1 LILVVLIL
9 DTKKM
14 TTKRSALG
22 KGLSALLENVPS
34 EQNGD
39 AVAPVLAGSITAIK
53 LTQIETNPF
62 QPRVEFDETALKE
75 LAESIRQQGIIQPIT
90 VRKMGPERYQI
101 ISGERRFRASKLA
114 GLDSIP
120 AYVRIANDQNML
132 EMALVENI
140 QRENLNSLEVAISY
154 QRLIEECT
162 ISQEELAIKVGKDRT
177 TVTNYLRLLKLPPQI
192 QFAIRDN
199 RITMGH
205 ARAIIA
211 VNDVAMQLKIFNDI
225 ISQDLSVRKVEELV
239 REHAPKKS
247 TASKPASA
255 TEIEIKKIQDRL
267 SRRFETKTEIKHR
280 TNGSGQLIFSY
291 FSKDDLNRLL
301 ELLDIE

>member
-1 LILVVLIL
+1 MN
-9 DTKKM
+9 M

-22 KGLSALLENVPS
+22 KGLSALLDNTPNDSKETP
-34 EQNGD
+34 
-39 AVAPVLAGSITAIK
+39 APILAGSISAISIS
-53 LTQIETNPF
+53 QIETNPF
-62 QPRVEFDETALKE
+62 QPRVEFDESALKE

-90 VRKMGPERYQI
+90 VRKMGSDRYQI
-101 ISGERRFRASKLA
+101 ISGERRYRASKIA
-114 GLDSIP
+114 GMETIP
-120 AYVRIANDQNML
+120 AYVRIANDQSML

-140 QRENLNSLEVAISY
+140 QRENLNALEVAISY
-154 QRLIEECT
+154 QRLIEECN
-162 ISQEELAIKVGKDRT
+162 ISQEELAQKVGKDRS

-225 ISQDLSVRKVEELV
+225 LEQDLSVRKVEELV
-239 REHAPKKS
+239 RTHAPKKH
-247 TASKPASA
+247 AQEKPATP
-255 TEIEIKKIQDRL
+255 TEIELKKIQDRL
-267 SRRFETKTEIKHR
+267 SRRFETKTEIRNKS
-280 TNGSGQLIFSY
+280 NGSGQLVFSY

-301 ELLDIE
+301 ELLDID

>member
-1 LILVVLIL
+1 M
-9 DTKKM
+9 M

-22 KGLSALLENVPS
+22 KGLSALLDNAPTDQGAENIAS
-34 EQNGD
+34 
-39 AVAPVLAGSITAIK
+39 PVLAGSITAIK
-53 LTQIETNPF
+53 LILIETNPF

-75 LAESIRQQGIIQPIT
+75 LSESIRQQGIIQPIT
-90 VRKMGPERYQI
+90 VRKMGADRYQI

-120 AYVRIANDQNML
+120 AYVRIANDQSML

-154 QRLIEECT
+154 QRLIEECQ
-162 ISQEELAIKVGKDRT
+162 ISQEELANKVGKDRT

-211 VNDVAMQLKIFNDI
+211 VSDVAMQLKIFNDI

-247 TASKPASA
+247 ASSKAPSP

>member
-1 LILVVLIL
+1 
-9 DTKKM
+9 M

-22 KGLSALLENVPS
+22 RGLSALLDNDSSGTDNPIAPS
-34 EQNGD
+34 
-39 AVAPVLAGSITAIK
+39 VLTGSISAI
-53 LTQIETNPF
+53 LLSHIETNPF
-62 QPRVEFDETALKE
+62 QPRVEFDEAALKE
-75 LAESIRQQGIIQPIT
+75 LSESIRQQGIIQPIT
-90 VRKMGPERYQI
+90 VRKMGADRYQI
-101 ISGERRFRASKLA
+101 ISGERRYRASKLA
-114 GLDSIP
+114 GFETIP

-140 QRENLNSLEVAISY
+140 QRENLNALEVAISY
-154 QRLIEECT
+154 QRLLEECH
-162 ISQEELAIKVGKDRT
+162 ISQEELANKVGKDRT

-247 TASKPASA
+247 AASKSSSA
-255 TEIEIKKIQDRL
+255 TEIEIKKLQDRL
-267 SRRFETKTEIKHR
+267 SQRFETKTEIKHR
-280 TNGSGQLIFSY
+280 TNGSGQVVFSY

-301 ELLDIE
+301 ELLDID